1 MIKALL
7 FIILGYYLL
16 RLASPFLLRFFISR
30 LSKNVEKEFR
40 KKNREN
46 TKDQNKSKSSNMGEY
61 IDYEEID

>member
-1 MIKALL
+1 MIKVLL

-16 RLASPFLLRFFISR
+16 RLVSPFLLRFFISR

-40 KKNREN
+40 KNNREK

>member
-1 MIKALL
+1 MIKVLL

-16 RLASPFLLRFFISR
+16 RLVSPFLLRFFISR
-30 LSKNVEKEFR
+30 LSKNVEKEFG
-40 KKNREN
+40 KNNKEN

>member
-1 MIKALL
+1 MIKVLL

-16 RLASPFLLRFFISR
+16 RLVSPFLLRFFISR

-40 KKNREN
+40 KNNREK
-46 TKDQNKSKSSNMGEY
+46 TKDQNKSKSSNIGEY

>member
-1 MIKALL
+1 MIKVLL

-16 RLASPFLLRFFISR
+16 RLVSPFLLRYFISR

-40 KKNREN
+40 KNNREN

>member
-1 MIKALL
+1 MIKVLL

-16 RLASPFLLRFFISR
+16 RLVFPFLLRFFISR

-40 KKNREN
+40 KNNREN
-46 TKDQNKSKSSNMGEY
+46 NKDQNKSKSSNMGEY

>member
-1 MIKALL
+1 MIKVLL

-16 RLASPFLLRFFISR
+16 RLVSPFLLRFFISR

-40 KKNREN
+40 KNNREN
-46 TKDQNKSKSSNMGEY
+46 TKGQNKSKSSNIGEY